1 MRGTL
6 SAWFLHGVCQHE
18 TRRHDVS
25 RLRFGINARV
35 GGKSVASRA
44 EMQMQYGQYGR
55 GDTVS
60 FVGSRLSPPRVS
72 VTRHFPVAARGGL
85 VTDTSYV
92 VPRAGGH
99 AIKLLSAAWYF
110 SDFVERYRA
119 TDHEHDKYMEDGTDT
134 HNERELRHHMYG
146 IRVFP
151 VQFTIRVACRLER
164 RRRERR
170 QSRLR
175 CRDRTV
181 ARAHSWLQAAWHS
194 GNAQTGRCCQT
205 SGGAS
210 SWASPSPCAGGL
222 LAPAKAGHVA
232 L

>member
-1 MRGTL
+1 MVNMGAVIRCRLSGRRLKVLRARFLGSRGAAGTAL
-6 SAWFLHGVCQHE
+6 GGRL
-18 TRRHDVS
+18 TR
-25 RLRFGINARV
+25 
-35 GGKSVASRA
+35 
-44 EMQMQYGQYGR
+44 
-55 GDTVS
+55 DTV
-60 FVGSRLSPPRVS
+60 P
-72 VTRHFPVAARGGL
+72 
-85 VTDTSYV
+85 
-92 VPRAGGH
+92 AGGH